1 MGHPWNDGN
10 FKIYIIKHLYKDEI
24 ERGWDGSG
32 SCEQFY
38 LKDVVRRHFDKRFK
52 NIFRP
57 FTASGNCWQQTGIH
71 GSFVN
76 RDAVKILD
84 KISEWNPQHRFKVCR
99 LLLNQVT
106 EDVVEKKYATVP

>member
-1 MGHPWNDGN
+1 MMGHPWKDGN

-24 ERGWDGSG
+24 ERGWGGSG

-57 FTASGNCWQQTGIH
+57 FTASGNCWQKLEYMVHLLREMLLKSLIKFLNGI
-71 GSFVN
+71 
-76 RDAVKILD
+76 
-84 KISEWNPQHRFKVCR
+84 
-99 LLLNQVT
+99 LNIDSRYV
-106 EDVVEKKYATVP
+106 DYY